1 MTPRASSGTATNDP
15 QLRTLVRI
23 LLILV
28 LALLVSQLWFRLPNE
43 TQTLDPNA
51 KPRTVTDRGALAS
64 DEQATIKLFQTAS
77 SSVVYITTSS
87 IRRYNFNLFEIPQGT
102 GSGFIWDDTGH
113 VVTNFHVIEGAS
125 RFKVTLADKSTR
137 QATVVGTAPDR
148 VLAVLKRE
156 GSADDLKKI
165 AVGTSDD
172 LMVGQKVLAI
182 GNPFGLDQTLTT
194 GVISALGREIKSRT
208 GQRIEGVIQTDAAIN
223 PGNSGGPLLD
233 SAGRLI
239 GVNTAIFS
247 PSGAF
252 SGIGFAIPVDE
263 VNRVVPQII
272 QHGRVY
278 RAGLGVSILPDSVAR
293 DLELVGVIVNQ
304 VGANSAAATAGFK
317 SLRRAD
323 SGAPLFDLIVKIDDQ
338 PITSANDLHRLLYK
352 HSVGDELT
360 IQIIRN
366 PKSDQPESQTL
377 QIRLQA
383 IN

>member
-1 MTPRASSGTATNDP
+1 M
-15 QLRTLVRI
+15 
-23 LLILV
+23 
-28 LALLVSQLWFRLPNE
+28 
-43 TQTLDPNA
+43 
-51 KPRTVTDRGALAS
+51 
-64 DEQATIKLFQTAS
+64 
-77 SSVVYITTSS
+77 
-87 IRRYNFNLFEIPQGT
+87 
-102 GSGFIWDDTGH
+102 
-113 VVTNFHVIEGAS
+113 
-125 RFKVTLADKSTR
+125 
-137 QATVVGTAPDR
+137 
-148 VLAVLKRE
+148 
-156 GSADDLKKI
+156 
-165 AVGTSDD
+165 
-172 LMVGQKVLAI
+172 
-182 GNPFGLDQTLTT
+182 
-194 GVISALGREIKSRT
+194 
-208 GQRIEGVIQTDAAIN
+208 
-223 PGNSGGPLLD
+223 
-233 SAGRLI
+233 
-239 GVNTAIFS
+239 NTAIFS

-338 PITSANDLHRLLYK
+338 PMTSANDLHRLLYK